1 MAIEGWGLDQWGLE
15 KWGGVDPLPP
25 LTLDS
30 ALAISTKE
38 VQVTLNR
45 EPQSLAPTAP
55 GDALNPDT
63 WIIQRLDTA
72 QIFSTLSVRQ
82 LSPLVFVVNVL
93 EDFGP
98 STATHRILSTTL
110 LDADGGQISNPPLNR
125 ADYAG
130 ILSAEAKDEVTRA
143 RLRINAV
150 RDVAN
155 PPLPATGTGT
165 TVGGTLI
172 INNAGDYDL
181 ESGAPLLR
189 KLIIRRLITTKGG
202 FFHLPDYGL
211 GLGVKE
217 TLPAANLITLRA
229 EAIRQIKR
237 EPEVEETDVQ
247 LTLSTQNE
255 LTVRIR
261 AKTRTGGDVDFSF
274 TPRPAG
280 IVL

>member
-15 KWGGVDPLPP
+15 EYGSTTPLPP
-25 LTLDS
+25 LAIDA

-45 EPQSLAPTAP
+45 EPQSLAPTVV
-55 GDALNPDT
+55 GDALNPAT
-63 WIIQRLDTA
+63 WIIQRLDNA
-72 QIFSTLSVRQ
+72 FIFSTLSVRKED
-82 LSPLVFVVNVL
+82 PLTFVVSVL

-98 STATHRILSTTL
+98 FTATHRILSVTL
-110 LDADGGQISNPPLNR
+110 LDADGGAISNPPLNR
-125 ADYAG
+125 ADFAG
-130 ILSAEAKDEVTRA
+130 VLSAETKDEVTRA
-143 RLRINAV
+143 RLRSNAI

-165 TVGGTLI
+165 TVGGTLV

-189 KLIIRRLITTKGG
+189 KLIIRRLITLKGG

-217 TLPAANLITLRA
+217 TLPAANLIKLRA

-247 LTLSTQNE
+247 LTLSVKNE
-255 LTVRIR
+255 LTVRVR
-261 AKTRTGGDVDFSF
+261 AKTRTGEGVDFSF
-274 TPRPAG
+274 TPRSEG